1 MLNAIE
7 TIFNQAATAMGA
19 VQRFAGVVVPVRKVT
34 GTADQGLAEGIYP
47 VGCVASGE
55 CSETAKLNY
64 VTPDESLTGVAYVEQ
79 RGAPAIANA
88 DNLFRMTYPVR
99 FVAWLNMGKLGY
111 TVCTTTHLFELA
123 ALKCLKQQDTVSVSG
138 FDDPVQV
145 QIGNFRMAVKEP
157 GNIFRNYV
165 FADNMALYFWPFDYF
180 AIDADVTFYIPRHCI
195 PAIDLPVTVE
205 CIAY

>member
-1 MLNAIE
+1 MLDAIE
-7 TIFNQAATAMGA
+7 TIFQNVATATGA
-19 VQRFAGVVVPVRKVT
+19 IERFAGVVVPVRKVT

-55 CSETAKLNY
+55 CEEPAKLNY

-79 RGAPAIANA
+79 RGAPTVANA

-123 ALKCLKQQDTVSVSG
+123 ALKCLKQQDTVSVAG
-138 FDDPVQV
+138 FDDSVQV
-145 QIGNFRMAVKEP
+145 QVSNFRMAVKEP
-157 GNIFRNYV
+157 GNIFRSYV

-180 AIDADVTFYIPRHCI
+180 AIDADVT
-195 PAIDLPVTVE
+195 
-205 CIAY
+205 